1 MSAAARG
8 GATRGPA
15 TASVLLALLVSG
27 CVTAG
32 SLEPARTPSRSWDH
46 FAATAE
52 PLATPT
58 TRPAT
63 TAPTTSTPRRVVR
76 RTVSSS
82 GELSPAPS
90 TSTER
95 AAWHVVLEIADPRDD
110 TGLAERRPYADL
122 VELRIAEDGA
132 NVRLSVTVAGTV
144 PDRLAEGEV
153 VGLGIDF
160 FRTAARESDYQVF
173 VDGGEHGWRA
183 FLHAPEGI
191 VRFPGTLR
199 IADRRFVIDLPWS
212 SLGGRSTADVS
223 GFADWSLR
231 GTVPASTQ
239 DSIPDTDTR
248 QLILG

>member
-1 MSAAARG
+1 MNTAARG
-8 GATRGPA
+8 GTTLGPA
-15 TASVLLALLVSG
+15 TASLLLALLVSG

-32 SLEPARTPSRSWDH
+32 SLEPARTPSGSWDH

-52 PLATPT
+52 PLVPPT

-63 TAPTTSTPRRVVR
+63 PAPTTSTPR
-76 RTVSSS
+76 TVARGTASSRS
-82 GELSPAPS
+82 VLSPAPS
-90 TSTER
+90 TSTGR
-95 AAWHVVLEIADPRDD
+95 DAWRVVLDVADGRDD

-122 VELRIAEDGA
+122 VDLRIADDGA

-144 PDRLAEGEV
+144 PGRLPEGEV
-153 VGLGIDF
+153 VGIGVDF
-160 FRTAARESDYQVF
+160 FRTDVRESDYQVF

-212 SLGGRSTADVS
+212 SLGGRSTAQVS

-231 GTVPASTQ
+231 DTIPASTQ
-239 DSIPDTDTR
+239 DSIPDTGTR